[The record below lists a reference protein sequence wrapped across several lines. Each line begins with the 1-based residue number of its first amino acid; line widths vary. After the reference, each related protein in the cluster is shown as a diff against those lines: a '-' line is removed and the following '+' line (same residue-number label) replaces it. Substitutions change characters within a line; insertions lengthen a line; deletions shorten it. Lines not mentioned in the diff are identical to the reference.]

1 MVHLRQRRLSVIRLS
16 PATPSTDVAALL
28 APRDPITQIR
38 LAANADEP
46 FLRHLYKSSRADE
59 FASAGLPPAALDMVL
74 EQQYRAQ
81 AAGYAAQ
88 FPSAISL
95 IILHRDAP
103 VGRLILQTGDPHWR
117 IADIALLEAARRQ
130 GIGSDIIATVA
141 RAASACGARELALA
155 VLPNNVAARR
165 LYQRLGFAAQG
176 DDGIRI
182 SMVKPLS

>member
-1 MVHLRQRRLSVIRLS
+1 LSS
-16 PATPSTDVAALL
+16 ATPLTNVAALL

-38 LAANADEP
+38 LAAKADEP
-46 FLRHLYKSSRADE
+46 FLRHLYKSSRAGE
-59 FASAGLPPAALDMVL
+59 FAATGLPPAALDMVL

-88 FPSAISL
+88 YPDAISL
-95 IILHRDAP
+95 IILHRDAT
-103 VGRLILQTGDPHWR
+103 VGRLILQTGERRWR
-117 IADIALLEAARRQ
+117 IVDIALLDTARGQ
-130 GIGSDIIATVA
+130 GIGGDVITTVA
-141 RAASACGARELALA
+141 RAASACGAHELALA

-182 SMVKPLS
+182 SMVKPLP